1 MTPYDFWRRTHA
13 IHHATSGNLDRR
25 GIGDVDTLTVRE
37 YYARSRWGRLKYRL
51 YRHPLVMFG
60 FGPAY
65 LFLLQHRLPVGLMR
79 ERLAAVDQHAGDQ
92 CGDRG
97 DRRRC

>member
-25 GIGDVDTLTVRE
+25 GIGDIDTLTVRRIS
-37 YYARSRWGRLKYRL
+37 ARCRWGRLRYRL

-60 FGPAY
+60 IGPAY
-65 LFLLQHRLPVGLMR
+65 LFLLQHRLPVG
-79 ERLAAVDQHAGDQ
+79 
-92 CGDRG
+92 
-97 DRRRC
+97 